1 MIMSVKT
8 YLLVAYWWLKSL
20 NDDKLIRRI
29 QKHLCGENIKLPWKR
44 RKRRKKE
51 RKERKNKGRKKRR
64 QLTAIAVTCSVVTSD
79 NVTGMLKGR
88 LRLWP
93 SRRYRQPH
101 LGSHKPLWL
110 LSLRCAPIILSHSI
124 QRLSAG
130 DDWRSSSP
138 AGCNRLH
145 KPCRVPPARSTGVCN
160 HKSR

>member
-1 MIMSVKT
+1 MILSVKT
-8 YLLVAYWWLKSL
+8 YLLVAFWWLKSL
-20 NDDKLIRRI
+20 NDDKLTRRI
-29 QKHLCGENIKLPWKR
+29 QQQHLCGESIKLPW
-44 RKRRKKE
+44 KRRKKE
-51 RKERKNKGRKKRR
+51 RKERKNKGRKERM
-64 QLTAIAVTCSVVTSD
+64 QLTAITVTCSVVTSD

-88 LRLWP
+88 LRFWP
-93 SRRYRQPH
+93 SGRYRQLH

-138 AGCNRLH
+138 AGCNRLY
-145 KPCRVPPARSTGVCN
+145 KPCRVPPARSTGMCN

>member
-1 MIMSVKT
+1 MWRKYQT
-8 YLLVAYWWLKSL
+8 ALETK
-20 NDDKLIRRI
+20 
-29 QKHLCGENIKLPWKR
+29 QKGTKR
-44 RKRRKKE
+44 KEEQGKE
-51 RKERKNKGRKKRR
+51 RKKAANGYCSDLQCRDVR
-64 QLTAIAVTCSVVTSD
+64 QRHG
-79 NVTGMLKGR
+79 NVEGTITILA
-88 LRLWP
+88 L
-93 SRRYRQPH
+93 RRYGQLH

-145 KPCRVPPARSTGVCN
+145 KPCRVPPARSTGMCN